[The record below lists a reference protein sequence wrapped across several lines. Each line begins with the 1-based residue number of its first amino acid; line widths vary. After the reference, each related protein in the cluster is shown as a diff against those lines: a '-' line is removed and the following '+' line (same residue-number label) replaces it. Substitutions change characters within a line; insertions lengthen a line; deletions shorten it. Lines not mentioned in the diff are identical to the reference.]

1 MTPSNHPVQEPA
13 MLLFEPIRDFFQ
25 RRQVARFE
33 AQAIGLQ
40 LVAQK
45 SESLRGNF
53 VFPGPSIS
61 ASVELAGQRVGVINY
76 GVSPLQD
83 RVYISEFHIVPDH
96 QRRGLGMATLWRLS
110 QQYQVPLSP
119 MHEVGTSTG
128 FWEKARRRFASAGAE
143 MTEDIR
149 TGRQESEQ
157 QRGQHLIPEPEHE
170 RLIREVM
177 ASPEWPAIK
186 ARMDTEYG
194 PFPKA

>member
-1 MTPSNHPVQEPA
+1 MP
-13 MLLFEPIRDFFQ
+13 LFESLRDFFQ

-40 LVAQK
+40 LVTQN

-83 RVYISEFHIVPDH
+83 RVYISEFRIAPNH
-96 QRRGLGMATLWRLS
+96 QRRGLGIAALWRLS

-128 FWEKARRRFASAGAE
+128 FWEKARKRFASAGTE
-143 MTEDIR
+143 MTKEIR
-149 TGRQESEQ
+149 TDDQESEQ
-157 QRGQHLIPEPEHE
+157 QRWQHLIPEPEHE

-186 ARMDTEYG
+186 VRMDAEYG
-194 PFPKA
+194 PSPKV